1 MPIHRIVKM
10 TFLPEKVND
19 FLDVF
24 EFSKEKIRNRS
35 GCLSLQLIQDPL
47 KPNVLFTSSIW
58 ESESDLESY
67 RDSELFI
74 ENRLTYTNSNV
85 FFLFSHSG
93 YVGGVTLIFENIA
106 LPWKIN

>member
-24 EFSKEKIRNRS
+24 EFSKEKIRNRP

-74 ENRLTYTNSNV
+74 ETWRKTKIH
-85 FFLFSHSG
+85 FSEKAEAKS
-93 YVGGVTLIFENIA
+93 YVLLVW
-106 LPWKIN
+106 LP